1 MERFRL
7 KPRCGNHIERD
18 KKGKPVTYKSGDIVE
33 SDRDLVTAF
42 PGKFEVVPGQFSED
56 GVVTAPNIPEPSK
69 KEKKITISPK
79 KAISKKTEIPE
90 SEYGVDVTKEFP
102 TASEVELKVFE
113 KSKWLTVVDPDN
125 NEVLNDKKLRRDK
138 VEGFLADY
146 LRDEEDED
154 EDEDENEDEDGEDED
169 EGD

>member
-1 MERFRL
+1 MGRFRL
-7 KPRCGNHIERD
+7 KPKCGNHIERD
-18 KKGKPVTYKSGDIVE
+18 KKGKPVTYTSKSGHNIVE

-42 PGKFEVVPGQFSED
+42 PGKFEVVPEQFSED
-56 GVVTAPNIPEPSK
+56 VPTAPDIPEPSK

-79 KAISKKTEIPE
+79 KVASKKTEIPE

-113 KSKWLTVVDPDN
+113 KLKWFTVVDPDN

-154 EDEDENEDEDGEDED
+154 EDENEDEDGGDED